1 MPAFRCPTR
10 RWSRRSS
17 SGSSAH
23 DGRLSSVAMEFETI
37 LYEVDD
43 DHVATITLNRPDK
56 LNSFNQAMR
65 SDFKRAWREVMDDS
79 DVHCVVLRGAGERA
93 FSSGIDVVERAQRMA
108 DGTHMPNP
116 WSFEDPGVSLGPRAN
131 ACWKPVVCAVH
142 GMAAGGAFYW
152 INESDI
158 VICSD
163 DATFFDPHVSFGMTS
178 SLEPAGL
185 RWRIPL
191 GEVLRWGLVGLG

>member
-1 MPAFRCPTR
+1 MRRHPPRATRDVRHHTVAARCRPFGAR
-10 RWSRRSS
+10 PGGGRGAHRADR
-17 SGSSAH
+17 AH
-23 DGRLSSVAMEFETI
+23 DWRLSSVAMEFETI

-158 VICSD
+158 GV
-163 DATFFDPHVSFGMTS
+163 
-178 SLEPAGL
+178 
-185 RWRIPL
+185 
-191 GEVLRWGLVGLG
+191 